1 MIDINELRT
10 FVEGRL
16 KDTEYFLTDLK
27 ITPANEIT
35 VEIDSMTPG
44 DIEQCVELTR
54 AIEEAFDRDVEDY
67 ELEVGTAGLTSP
79 LKVRRQYDKYVGRD
93 LEVLTTDGR
102 KLHGML
108 RSVSDEGIILSSE
121 QKVKKE
127 GQKKPVVEQVETEL
141 PFAVIKKAVYDLK
154 FWQPYKQH
162 HTHEHH
168 ETICRSTGLTG
179 LRHGPCRL
187 LRVSRRLESRPLV

>member
-10 FVEGRL
+10 FVEERL

-35 VEIDSMTPG
+35 VEIDSMSPG
-44 DIEQCVELTR
+44 DIEKCVELTR

-79 LKVRRQYDKYVGRD
+79 LKVRRQYDKYIGRD

-108 RSVSDEGIILSSE
+108 RSADDDGIILTVE

-127 GQKKPVVEQVETEL
+127 GQKKPVVEQVDTVI
-141 PFAVIKKAVYDLK
+141 PFALIKKAVYDLK
-154 FWQPYKQH
+154 F
-162 HTHEHH
+162 
-168 ETICRSTGLTG
+168 
-179 LRHGPCRL
+179 
-187 LRVSRRLESRPLV
+187 

>member
-1 MIDINELRT
+1 MIDKNELRA
-10 FVEGRL
+10 FVEDRL
-16 KDTEYFLTDLK
+16 KDSDYFLTDLR

-35 VEIDSMTPG
+35 VEIDSLIPG
-44 DIEQCVELTR
+44 DIEECVILSR

-93 LEVLTTDGR
+93 LEVLTSDGR

-108 RSVSDEGIILSSE
+108 RSVSDDGIVLAVQ

-127 GQKKPVVEQVETEL
+127 GVKKPVIETLEIPL
-141 PFAVIKKAVYDLK
+141 PFSGIKKAVYDLK
-154 FWQPYKQH
+154 F
-162 HTHEHH
+162 
-168 ETICRSTGLTG
+168 
-179 LRHGPCRL
+179 
-187 LRVSRRLESRPLV
+187 

>member
-1 MIDINELRT
+1 MIDKKELQA
-10 FVEGRL
+10 FIEEQL

-27 ITPANEIT
+27 VSPTNEIT
-35 VEIDSMTPG
+35 VEIDSLTPG
-44 DIEQCVELTR
+44 DIEECVSLTR

-79 LKVRRQYDKYVGRD
+79 LKVKRQYEKYLGQD

-108 RSVSDEGIILSSE
+108 RKVADEGIILSIQ

-127 GQKKPVVEQVETEL
+127 GVKKPVIESVDIDL
-141 PFAVIKKAVYDLK
+141 PFSQI
-154 FWQPYKQH
+154 
-162 HTHEHH
+162 
-168 ETICRSTGLTG
+168 
-179 LRHGPCRL
+179 
-187 LRVSRRLESRPLV
+187 

>member
-10 FVEGRL
+10 FVEERL

-35 VEIDSMTPG
+35 VEIDSMSPG
-44 DIEQCVELTR
+44 DIEKCVELTR

-79 LKVRRQYDKYVGRD
+79 LKVRRQYDKYIGRD

-108 RSVSDEGIILSSE
+108 RSADDDGIILTAE

-127 GQKKPVVEQVETEL
+127 GQKKPVVEQVDTVI
-141 PFAVIKKAVYDLK
+141 PFALIKKAVYDLK
-154 FWQPYKQH
+154 F
-162 HTHEHH
+162 
-168 ETICRSTGLTG
+168 
-179 LRHGPCRL
+179 
-187 LRVSRRLESRPLV
+187 